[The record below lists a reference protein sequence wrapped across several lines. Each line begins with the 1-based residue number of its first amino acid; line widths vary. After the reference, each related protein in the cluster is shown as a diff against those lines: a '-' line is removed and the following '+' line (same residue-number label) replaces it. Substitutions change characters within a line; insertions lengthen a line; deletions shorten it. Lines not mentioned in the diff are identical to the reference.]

1 MPAAQASSKY
11 MSNPQ
16 IFIFLGRAGSGKGTQ
31 AELLVKKL
39 GLIYIG
45 SGESLRARAQTADFT
60 GQKTNAIMKT
70 GELVPTSLIFMLWIN
85 RLEEI
90 KKSQD
95 DDFNGLI
102 FDGSPRKMN
111 EAQLLDEALKWYEWD
126 KKMKVLLIDIS
137 RQEAFNRL
145 TKRRICQGCGQ
156 LILFVGHYRDL
167 EKCDK
172 CGGELEVRAD
182 DTPEAI
188 NLRLDLYEQEVQL
201 VVEFYEK
208 KGLLISINGEQSIE
222 DVHKEILMKI

>member
-1 MPAAQASSKY
+1 MY
-11 MSNPQ
+11 PQ

-45 SGESLRARAQTADFT
+45 SGELLRERAKIQDFT
-60 GQKTNAIMKT
+60 GQKTDTALKR
-70 GELVPTSLIFMLWIN
+70 GELATSLIVALWIN

-90 KKSQD
+90 KQQQD
-95 DDFNGLI
+95 DKFKGII
-102 FDGSPRKMN
+102 FDGSPRKII

-126 KKMKVLLIDIS
+126 KNIKVLLIDIS

-145 TKRRICQGCGQ
+145 TKRRICQQCGQ
-156 LILFVGHYRDL
+156 LIPFVGRYKEL
-167 EKCDK
+167 ENCDK

-188 NLRLDLYEQEVQL
+188 NVRLNLYEQEV
-201 VVEFYEK
+201 VPAIEFYK
-208 KGLLISINGEQSIE
+208 QKGLLVKINGEQSIE
-222 DVHKEILMKI
+222 DVHQEILEKIS